1 MSAKKVSEKK
11 SSAKKSSGKK
21 KATAEVGASIDL
33 IVEVPEGGQVLKTFV
48 LTPALPVG
56 GVASSW
62 ALQEEGSTDTISSI
76 TVLFSPDSTQ
86 FEAEFERCVFLVKLN
101 QATTGGTWRFALGGV
116 ATDLAD
122 ADPAT
127 DVGVEIIDNGL
138 TMLVYIHAP
147 NPIEEDIN
155 FGYVASFTDSGS
167 GVVSIYE
174 SQDPSVVIRRS

>member
-56 GVASSW
+56 GTASSW
-62 ALQEEGSTDTISSI
+62 TLQEEGSADTISSTTI
-76 TVLFSPDSTQ
+76 IFSPDSTQ
-86 FEAEFERCVFLVKLN
+86 FEVEFERCVFLVKLN